1 MLFRIDKIKLIFN
14 IKKRKYIKWAN
25 RLSKIINNQVENTIT
40 TKYTLKSTY
49 KNYSNLYS
57 HEL

>member
-25 RLSKIINNQVENTIT
+25 TSSKMNNNKVENTIT
-40 TKYTLKSTY
+40 TKYTLKSKY
-49 KNYSNLYS
+49 KNY
-57 HEL
+57 